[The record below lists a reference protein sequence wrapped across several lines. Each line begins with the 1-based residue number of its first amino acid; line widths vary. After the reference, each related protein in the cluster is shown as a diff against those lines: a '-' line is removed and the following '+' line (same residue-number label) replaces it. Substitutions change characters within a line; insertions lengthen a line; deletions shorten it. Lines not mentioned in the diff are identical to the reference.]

1 MPLDTI
7 YLTRHGLRLN
17 WSIDLSTGTYHAHY
31 PTPTGIPVDP
41 TLTGPGV
48 KQSHELASHVSS
60 AEFKPKPCR
69 IYSSPF
75 YRCLQ
80 TIQPTVEALK
90 ELQEHEK
97 KAHVDLT
104 VRVEN
109 GLGEWFGSTSFFT
122 HPSPASFGV
131 LDPLFPALISPSYA
145 AQVYP
150 NPSGET
156 ISELHDRVATTL
168 ETIIADVDDEMREY
182 ERTHP
187 EAAQESH
194 AIIICAHAAPLIAM
208 GRALTGNM
216 PEDPSTEDFKV
227 FTAGISMF
235 RRRRSQSHDSP
246 ALSQRNNIH
255 GGGKLTASG
264 KTIPLWRGGSG
275 VGGGW
280 DCVVNGACGY
290 LSNGAER
297 GWYVIHFN
305 AYILN
310 SQLLTSCRYITR
322 HFHGEEDF
330 NSMPTSGIVEDSGSR
345 DDASRT
351 STKL

>member
-17 WSIDLSTGTYHAHY
+17 WSIDLSTGIYHAHY

-48 KQSHELASHVSS
+48 RQSHELASYVSS
-60 AEFKPKPCR
+60 AEFQPKPCR
-69 IYSSPF
+69 VYSSPF

-80 TIQPTVEALK
+80 TIQPTVEALRGFEQK
-90 ELQEHEK
+90 GN
-97 KAHVDLT
+97 ADLR

-109 GLGEWFGSTSFFT
+109 GLGEWFGYSSFFT
-122 HPSPASFGV
+122 HPSPASIKD
-131 LDPLFPALISPSYA
+131 LDPLFPSLIDPSYTA
-145 AQVYP
+145 HVYP

-156 ISELHDRVATTL
+156 IAQLHDRVATAL
-168 ETIIADVDDEMREY
+168 DAIIADVDREIQEY

-187 EAAQESH
+187 GKARESH
-194 AIIICAHAAPLIAM
+194 AIIICGHAAPLIAM

-216 PEDPSTEDFKV
+216 PEDSSTDDFKV
-227 FTAGISMF
+227 YTAGMSTF
-235 RRRRSQSHDSP
+235 KRRALGSRSRDESS
-246 ALSQRNNIH
+246 
-255 GGGKLTASG
+255 TAPGRVVPS
-264 KTIPLWRGGSG
+264 WRGGNG

-280 DCVVNGACGY
+280 DCVVNGECRY

-297 GWYVIHFN
+297 GW
-305 AYILN
+305 
-310 SQLLTSCRYITR
+310 

-330 NSMPTSGIVEDSGSR
+330 NSMPSSGVVEDSGSR
-345 DDASRT
+345 DDIPRVA
-351 STKL
+351 TKL

>member
-109 GLGEWFGSTSFFT
+109 GLGVQKEIELSRLYYREWFGSTSFFT

-297 GWYVIHFN
+297 GW
-305 AYILN
+305 
-310 SQLLTSCRYITR
+310 